1 MQERDLKEEM
11 ISFVGQLAS
20 EVPENKK
27 LANKYIQL
35 TRNRGLEFQK
45 ERRTGGCKFQEALR

>member
-11 ISFVGQLAS
+11 VSFVGQLGT

-27 LANKYIQL
+27 LANKYIQR
-35 TRNRGLEFQK
+35 TRNRGLVFQR
-45 ERRTGGCKFQEALR
+45 ERRTGGSKFQEALR